1 MAIETKN
8 HACKRDSIKNL
19 STKEQTYD
27 NGQGGTLS
35 IRTKTKTKNRGGNP
49 LKSTN
54 NVFKKTIPITE
65 NQASFMDKLSLKP
78 MNEVSIEPINLADV
92 VVNCLAPSLIQSEGG
107 I

>member
-35 IRTKTKTKNRGGNP
+35 IRTRTKTKTKGGIP
-49 LKSTN
+49 LNKE
-54 NVFKKTIPITE
+54 TIPITE
-65 NQASFMDKLSLKP
+65 NQATFMNKLGLKP
-78 MNEVSIEPINLADV
+78 MHSCSLDPIDLQDV
-92 VVNCLAPSLIQSEGG
+92 VVNHLGTLFSDFKGG
-107 I
+107 N

>member
-35 IRTKTKTKNRGGNP
+35 IRTRTKTKTKGG
-49 LKSTN
+49 
-54 NVFKKTIPITE
+54 
-65 NQASFMDKLSLKP
+65 QSFEKY
-78 MNEVSIEPINLADV
+78 
-92 VVNCLAPSLIQSEGG
+92 
-107 I
+107 